1 MNKPSIAPEAT
12 VFCGIDVSAETLAV
26 AVIERDQPLQQ
37 REFANRASGHKT
49 LISWLKKRRSVSRVS
64 MEATGIYSLDVAL
77 ALDAVE
83 GIEVA
88 VLNPKLVN
96 RFAQTLRRSKT
107 DAADAAVLEPV
118 INFVRVESMC

>member
-1 MNKPSIAPEAT
+1 
-12 VFCGIDVSAETLAV
+12 
-26 AVIERDQPLQQ
+26 
-37 REFANRASGHKT
+37 
-49 LISWLKKRRSVSRVS
+49 VS
-64 MEATGIYSLDVAL
+64 MEATGIYSLDAAL

-107 DAADAAVLEPV
+107 DAADAVVLAEYSRRMP
-118 INFVRVESMC
+118 FHLYRERRAH